1 MTARRLR
8 ILLTG
13 FGPFPGA
20 PENPTGALVRALARQ
35 SLPYVTVN
43 AHVFA
48 TKYKTVDRSLPRL
61 LDAFK
66 PHAVIMFGLASRS
79 RALRIETLARN
90 RISPF
95 PDAAGFT
102 RGPCEIEAS
111 MPRVLKVR
119 APVAGVL
126 RALERTGLPARL
138 SHNAGDYLCNYT
150 LWHATRA
157 TNKAGGVELSAF
169 IHVPSLSLR
178 VTPDALLAAGEAILQ
193 TTIATLRRRRR

>member
-1 MTARRLR
+1 VSGRRLR

-35 SLPYVTVN
+35 SLPHVTVK

-79 RALRIETLARN
+79 RTLRIETLARN

-95 PDAAGFT
+95 PDASGFT
-102 RGPCEIEAS
+102 RGPCAIDDA
-111 MPRVLKVR
+111 MPRVLTVQ
-119 APVAGVL
+119 APVAGML
-126 RALERTGLPARL
+126 RALERTGLPVRL
-138 SHNAGDYLCNYT
+138 SRNAGDYLCNYT

-157 TNKAGGVELSAF
+157 TNKAGGMELSAF
-169 IHVPSLSLR
+169 IHVPSPSLR
-178 VTPDALLAAGEAILQ
+178 ITPDALLAAGEAILQ